1 MVGVSTIVSASRSSR
16 ERDSTLP
23 ILAGAAKRSNPRN
36 ATRRTVMQQVSCA
49 RDDDGGGERFSA
61 ATFSTRHTT
70 EAQPHVTTPARTPDG
85 GPTPFGRI
93 DEIFG
98 RDTFSRTVMRQRLPK
113 EVYRSLLR
121 TIDQGDP
128 LDPAV
133 ADVVAASMKD
143 WAIENG
149 ASHYTH
155 WFQPLTGQTA
165 EKHDSL
171 AAPDG
176 NGGVVFNFSGS
187 ELVQGEP
194 DASSFPSGGLRA
206 TFEARG
212 YTAWDATSPAFLMR
226 GDNNVTLCIPTAF
239 VSWTGEALDTKI
251 PLLRSVEAL
260 SQQAMR
266 VLKIFGTDEGVRRV
280 YTTVGPEQEYFLVD
294 RELYFKRPDLV
305 TCERTLFGA
314 KPPKGQQL
322 EDHYFGTIPPRVLAF
337 MSEAEAELYRLGVPV
352 KTRHNE
358 VAPGQYEIAPLFEPS
373 HIASDHQMLIMETLK
388 RVAPRYGLQA
398 LLHEKPF
405 AGVNGSGK
413 HNNWSMSTDTG
424 VNLLDPRDDTHT
436 NMQFLVFLVATIR
449 AVDTHADLLRASIAS
464 AANDHRLGANEA
476 PPAII
481 SIFLGKML
489 TDILEQVEK
498 GLPKR
503 TIRGGT
509 LDLGARTLPMLPRHS
524 GDRNRTSPFA
534 FTGNKFEFRA
544 VGSTASIAWPNT
556 VLNTIVAE
564 SLDYVAGQLEK
575 AVGANPTPA
584 RLQQGVLTVLKR
596 LIKEHKRVIF
606 DGDNYSEE
614 WHTEAERR
622 GLPNLKDSVE
632 AFQVLKARKNSDLF
646 KKYGVLNKSE
656 YDSRIH
662 IAIEKYVKQ
671 LGIEG
676 GDDGV
681 DRQVA
686 DSAGGAGAPAADGGG
701 GRGDQGRRRRCGR
714 QHPGAARVRRPGE
727 PVPDPDGGGR
737 SACPRITRR
746 TRQSMP
752 PRSPGS
758 SSRRWP
764 ACGRPGMRWRRWWRP
779 ISGRCR
785 AIGRCCF

>member
-1 MVGVSTIVSASRSSR
+1 MTTSARS
-16 ERDSTLP
+16 L
-23 ILAGAAKRSNPRN
+23 N
-36 ATRRTVMQQVSCA
+36 
-49 RDDDGGGERFSA
+49 GGS
-61 ATFSTRHTT
+61 
-70 EAQPHVTTPARTPDG
+70 PAD
-85 GPTPFGRI
+85 RI
-93 DEIFG
+93 DTIFG
-98 RDTFSRTVMRQRLPK
+98 SDIFSRTVMRQRLPK
-113 EVYRSLLR
+113 EVYRSLVQ
-121 TIDQGDP
+121 TIDRGEP
-128 LDPAV
+128 LNPAV

-149 ASHYTH
+149 ATHYTH
-155 WFQPLTGQTA
+155 WFQPLTGLTA

-171 AAPDG
+171 AGPDG

-194 DASSFPSGGLRA
+194 DASSFPSGGIRA

-251 PLLRSVEAL
+251 PLMRSVEAL

-266 VLKIFGTDEGVRRV
+266 VLRLFGTDKGVSRV
-280 YTTVGPEQEYFLVD
+280 FTTVGPEQEYFLID
-294 RELYFKRPDLV
+294 RELYFERPDLV
-305 TCERTLFGA
+305 TSERTLFGA
-314 KPPKGQQL
+314 RPPKGQQL

-337 MSEAEAELYRLGVPV
+337 MSEAEQELYRLGVPV

-424 VNLLDPRDDTHT
+424 VNLLDPQDETHT
-436 NMQFLVFLVATIR
+436 NLQFLVFLVATIR
-449 AVDTHADLLRASIAS
+449 AVDVHAGLLRASIAS

-481 SIFLGKML
+481 SVFLGEML
-489 TDILEQVEK
+489 SDILEQVEK

-509 LDLGARTLPMLPRHS
+509 LDLGAKTLPQLPRHS

-564 SLDYVAGQLEK
+564 SLDYVATELER
-575 AVGANPTPA
+575 AVGSKPTA
-584 RLQQGVLTVLKR
+584 AGLQRAALSVLKR
-596 LIKEHKRVIF
+596 LIKQHKRVIF

-614 WHTEAERR
+614 WHAEAARR

-632 AFQVLKARKNSDLF
+632 SFKLLKDRQNWELF
-646 KKYGVLNKSE
+646 KKYGVLGKAE
-656 YDSRIH
+656 FDSRVH

-671 LGIEG
+671 LGIEAETMVMMAKSQILPAALEHQRRVAEAVAATKAA
-676 GDDGV
+676 GV
-681 DRQVA
+681 DASDTTQALRELVELVTQFRSRTAEVERLA
-686 DSAGGAGAPAADGGG
+686 AHHEPEPARHAAQIARELRPAMARLRETGDALEAVVAADL
-701 GRGDQGRRRRCGR
+701 
-714 QHPGAARVRRPGE
+714 
-727 PVPDPDGGGR
+727 
-737 SACPRITRR
+737 
-746 TRQSMP
+746 
-752 PRSPGS
+752 
-758 SSRRWP
+758 WP
-764 ACGRPGMRWRRWWRP
+764 LPNY
-779 ISGRCR
+779 R
-785 AIGRCCF
+785 ALLFLK